1 MIKSALRMAT
11 MFALMSELDVNHG
24 ISPTPEISPEIREE
38 LHQKWVEKTQKK
50 KGLTLFYYGE
60 NSLWA
65 LNQKNADRKAR
76 KKGWIK

>member
-1 MIKSALRMAT
+1 MLRKYIQMAA
-11 MFALMSELDVNHG
+11 MFAMASELEVNHENP
-24 ISPTPEISPEIREE
+24 SPEISPEIREE

-76 KKGWIK
+76 KKGWV